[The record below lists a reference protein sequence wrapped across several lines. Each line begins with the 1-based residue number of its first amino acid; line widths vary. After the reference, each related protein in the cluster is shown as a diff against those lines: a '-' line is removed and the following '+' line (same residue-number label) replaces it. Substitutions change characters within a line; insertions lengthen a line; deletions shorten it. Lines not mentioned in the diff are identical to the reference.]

1 MKNFSFAFLILTT
14 LMLFGLTDLKS
25 QTFART
31 YSFPGMNGGLSLAP
45 TSDGGFVGTGQHEGG
60 PGGSCDVYAYK
71 VSSCGSLLW
80 YKTLGS
86 VDSDGGRKITEAADG
101 GLLITG
107 LWDGGGGNGYD
118 WGLIKLNQNG
128 VFQWS
133 NIWNNSAV
141 TTQTVADERGIWVTQ
156 MPNNIAVTGWA
167 YDGPFTGWNG
177 AISMYSNA
185 GAHLWTKEYG
195 GAAQDYLG
203 SIHYNGTFLYAAGIT
218 SSFGAGS
225 NDLWIVKTD
234 AAGNPVWMKT
244 YGTTAAEGREWDT
257 EGLPTPD
264 GGFIIAGATTNTLLT
279 AGAQDILVVKVDAA
293 GVVQWAKT
301 YGGTGDQFSEGI
313 VSTPDGGYM
322 VVGTTYGVA
331 NGPRDAVLLKL
342 DVNGNLIWAKA
353 YGGPGCD
360 NGIEVISYGSSYIL
374 SMNTN
379 TAACGVNAEYDP
391 MFVRTDSVGN
401 VGCANMSLTYST
413 MLVTGSI
420 ITGTVPISAVAN
432 VSSSLTIINPN
443 PILGAPI
450 PNEQFVC
457 IACSPTTPSIT
468 VSPTVACDGELITF
482 SNLTATNTAAC
493 FQWFA
498 NGNTLPISSSG
509 ISTTTFAPGT
519 YTIEMQSVCGNTV
532 STSSKTLIINPN
544 PTANFTFTNNICEDK
559 QANYLNT
566 GTTGAGFSYA
576 WSLGTGAAPA
586 TSTTQDASNISYA
599 YAGIKTV
606 TLVTTNQFGCKN
618 TIIKSASIEP
628 APTLNFVSS
637 SPSCINSATSFTNT
651 TWIGGSGVIASWLWD
666 FGNGVTSNT
675 FAPVNTYT
683 AAGTYTVMLVATSDY
698 GCDDTLYNNVTISPA
713 TVPGSVQN
721 NTNVCATAN
730 GGTLT
735 LAGNTGNV
743 LYWNYSN
750 DGGVNW
756 SPLSNTSTLQAYAN
770 LSQTTIYQAYVKS
783 GACPGAMANSATITV
798 NAASN
803 AGVLKKDTVV
813 CSTSNSGVL
822 SLSSYS
828 GSVLNWLTSTN
839 NGTSWTNI
847 TNTLSTY
854 TFSNVASSAW
864 FASVV
869 KNGIC
874 PADTSNNVK
883 VNVLLFQGASV
894 SPSTNTTISM
904 GYSLQVVAAGG
915 VQYAW
920 APNYNIS
927 DTSIYNPNVW
937 PNKNTTY
944 TVIVQ
949 NSYGCRD
956 TAQVT
961 VLVTNDYK
969 VIIANTMTPNNDGFN
984 DTWWIGNLENY
995 PNNEVMILNRY
1006 GQLLFETK
1014 GYKNNW
1020 DGTYNGQKLP
1030 DGTYYYVLKFPDGNI
1045 VYKGSINIV
1054 NGK

>member
-1 MKNFSFAFLILTT
+1 MKHFSIGYILLTI
-14 LMLFGLTDLKS
+14 LMLLGITNLKS

-31 YSFPGMNGGLSLAP
+31 YSFPGINGGLSLAP
-45 TSDGGFVGTGQHEGG
+45 TSDGGFIGTGQHEGG
-60 PGGSCDVYAYK
+60 PAGSCDVYVYK

-80 YKTLGS
+80 YKTFGTAG
-86 VDSDGGRKITEAADG
+86 SDGGRKITEASDG
-101 GLLITG
+101 GVLIAG
-107 LWDGGGGNGYD
+107 LWDDGGGDSYD
-118 WGLIKLNQNG
+118 WGLVKLNQAGN
-128 VFQWS
+128 FQWS
-133 NIWNNSAV
+133 TVWNNSAV
-141 TTQTVADERGIWVTQ
+141 TTQTDAVEYAHWVTQ
-156 MPNNIAVTGWA
+156 MPNNIAVVGGA
-167 YDGPFTGWNG
+167 NASPFPGWNAG
-177 AISMYSNA
+177 ISMYSNA
-185 GAHLWTKEYG
+185 GAHLWTKAFG
-195 GAAQDYLG
+195 GPAQDIFC
-203 SIHYNGTFLYAAGIT
+203 SVHYNGTFLYAAGIT
-218 SSFGAGS
+218 ASFGAGS
-225 NDLWIVKTD
+225 DDLWIVKTD

-244 YGTTAAEGREWDT
+244 YGTIAAEGRYWDT
-257 EGLPTPD
+257 EGVPTPD

-293 GVVQWAKT
+293 GTVQWAKT
-301 YGGTGDQFSEGI
+301 YGGAGDQYADGI
-313 VSTPDGGYM
+313 VKTPDGGYM
-322 VVGTTYGVA
+322 VVGTTFGA
-331 NGPRDAVLLKL
+331 GNGSRDAVMIKL
-342 DVNGNLIWAKA
+342 DVNGSMMWANA

-360 NGIEVISYGSSYIL
+360 NGIDVISYGSSYIL

-379 TAACGVNAEYDP
+379 TSVCGVNAEFDP

-401 VGCANMSLTYST
+401 VGCATVGLPYTSMD
-413 MLVTGSI
+413 VTTSI
-420 ITGTVPISAVAN
+420 ITGTVPPSAVVNITA
-432 VSSSLTIINPN
+432 SLTVTN
-443 PILGAPI
+443 PIPIAGAPI
-450 PNEQFVC
+450 PNEQFIC
-457 IACSPTTPSIT
+457 IACSATTPSIT
-468 VSPTVACDGELITF
+468 ISPTVACGGDLITL

-498 NGNTLPISSSG
+498 NGNTLPISPSG
-509 ISTTTFAPGT
+509 VSTTTFAPGT

-559 QANYLNT
+559 QANYINT
-566 GTTGAGFSYA
+566 GTTGAGVTYS
-576 WSLGTGAAPA
+576 WSLGTGASPA
-586 TSTTQDASNISYA
+586 TTTTQSASNISYA

-637 SPSCINSATSFTNT
+637 SPNCINSATSFTNT

-666 FGNGVTSNT
+666 FGNGVTSST
-675 FAPVNTYT
+675 FEPVTTYT

-698 GCDDTLYNNVTISPA
+698 GCDDTLYNSVTISPA

-721 NTNVCATAN
+721 NTTVCASSNA
-730 GGTLT
+730 GTLT
-735 LAGNTGNV
+735 LNGNTGNV

-750 DGGVNW
+750 DGGINW

-770 LSQTTIYQAYVKS
+770 LSQTTVYQAFVKS
-783 GACPGAMANSATITV
+783 GACAGAMANSATITV
-798 NAASN
+798 NAASK
-803 AGVLKKDTVV
+803 AGILKKDTVV
-813 CSTSNSGVL
+813 CSTLNSGVL

-828 GSVLNWLTSTN
+828 GSILNWLSSTN
-839 NGTSWTNI
+839 NGATWTNI
-847 TNTLSTY
+847 TNTLSSY
-854 TFSNVASSAW
+854 TFSNVVSSAW

-869 KNGIC
+869 KNGVC

-894 SPSTNTTISM
+894 SPATNTTISM
-904 GYSLQVVAAGG
+904 GYSLQVIAAGG

-944 TVIVQ
+944 TVIVK

-984 DTWWIGNLENY
+984 DTWWVGNLENY

-1006 GQLLFETK
+1006 GQILFETK
-1014 GYKNNW
+1014 AYKNNW
-1020 DGTYNGQKLP
+1020 DGTYQGQKLP
-1030 DGTYYYVLKFPDGNI
+1030 DGAYYYVLKFPDGNI
-1045 VYKGSINIV
+1045 VYKGSISIV